1 MKIEDENIK
10 DGKYRYFLN
19 SKIQRREIQMTEKT
33 RRAEQDEVRLLS
45 KQALEAMYK
54 SMQIILSDE
63 AK

>member
-1 MKIEDENIK
+1 MKIEDEHIK